1 MIDRIKSFFSR
12 EMALP
17 DSEAAGEPSAEELRV
32 AACALL
38 LEVAYADDDF
48 SAGERKHLRGLV
60 RRHFG
65 LNRDAADELIA
76 LSEDERRRRVD
87 LWGFTNLI
95 KAKYSTGQKLVLAE
109 AMWGLVLADGDLA
122 AREDYIMRRIS
133 RLVGLKT
140 GYLAEARKRHDVV
153 HGESGE
159 SP

>member
-1 MIDRIKSFFSR
+1 MIDRFKSFFFR

-17 DSEAAGEPSAEELRV
+17 ADDGGEEPGAEELRV

-38 LEVAYADDDF
+38 LEVAHADDHF
-48 SAGERKHLRGLV
+48 GAGERRHMRSLV

-65 LNRDAADELIA
+65 LKHDAADELISIA
-76 LSEDERRRRVD
+76 EDERRRRVD

-95 KAKYSTGQKLVLAE
+95 KTQYSIGQKLVLAE

-122 AREDYIMRRIS
+122 AQEDYIMRKIS

-140 GYLAEARKRHDVV
+140 GYLAEARKRL
-153 HGESGE
+153 ESGAAQ
-159 SP
+159 P